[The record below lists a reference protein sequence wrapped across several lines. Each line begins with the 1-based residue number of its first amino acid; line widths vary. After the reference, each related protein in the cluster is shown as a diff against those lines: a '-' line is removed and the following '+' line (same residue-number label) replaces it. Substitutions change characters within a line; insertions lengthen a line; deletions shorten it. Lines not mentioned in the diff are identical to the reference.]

1 LIQIMAADRVVC
13 CGPSMNFLKRLAAR
27 WAGKPAAV
35 LDESAATL
43 RGLLDTAPDAMVV
56 VDRHGHIVLVNAQTE
71 RMFGYERAELLGRSL
86 ELLLPLSC
94 RAQHEA
100 YVAAYMTAPHARP
113 MGEAAALRGRRRDG
127 TEFPIEVSLG
137 PFRAGQELLVSS
149 AIRDVTARR
158 QFEAELEEARSR
170 AQAANRAKSDFLAS
184 MSHELRTPLN
194 AVLGF
199 GELLQLD
206 LDHTLT
212 QRQLDYIGHVI
223 EAGRH
228 LLTLVNEVLDL
239 SGVEAGRLRLS
250 IDSVPVAEA
259 LAEVVTTMQPLA
271 DQAEIRFAVA
281 PAEGVGA
288 VRADRVRLHQILLNL
303 VTNAIKYN
311 RTGGSVTLTAG
322 TSTAGRIRFEV
333 KDTGIGISADEQKSL
348 FQPFHR
354 LDPARARADGFGI
367 GLALSRRLVEAQGGE
382 IGCSSAPGEG
392 STFWFELP
400 GATGP
405 A

>member
-1 LIQIMAADRVVC
+1 
-13 CGPSMNFLKRLAAR
+13 
-27 WAGKPAAV
+27 
-35 LDESAATL
+35 
-43 RGLLDTAPDAMVV
+43 MVV
-56 VDRHGHIVLVNAQTE
+56 VDRHGHIVLVNARTE
-71 RMFGYERAELLGRSL
+71 RMFGYDRAELLGRSL

-100 YVAAYMTAPHARP
+100 DVAAYMKAPRARP
-113 MGEAAALRGRRRDG
+113 MGEAAALGGRRRDG

-271 DQAEIRFAVA
+271 DQAEIRFAVVA
-281 PAEGVGA
+281 AESIGA

-311 RTGGSVTLTAG
+311 RPGGSVTLTAHA
-322 TSTAGRIRFEV
+322 STPGRIRFEV
-333 KDTGIGISADEQKSL
+333 TDTGIGISAEDQASL
-348 FQPFHR
+348 FQPFQR

-367 GLALSRRLVEAQGGE
+367 GLALSRKLVEAQGGE
-382 IGCSSAPGEG
+382 IGCSSAPGQG

-400 GATGP
+400 GA